1 MSSDTFSLRSL
12 YPSSS
17 DTQSQILASTTPF
30 TTDAPVEAASAAS
43 PLFTASWE
51 SADVICNSSASPALK
66 SSAGLT
72 SSGVSVA
79 SGISVISGVSVT
91 SGVSVI
97 SGASSAVSAGVSVTF
112 GITTSTVSPSSET
125 SV

>member
-66 SSAGLT
+66 SSAGST

-79 SGISVISGVSVT
+79 SGVSVT

-97 SGASSAVSAGVSVTF
+97 SGVSSAVSAGVSVTF
-112 GITTSTVSPSSET
+112 GITASAVSPSSET